1 MTVFLTRRAEKN
13 YDAIKAHIRR
23 KWGEKTAEEFILK
36 TDELKPRK
44 STSKS
49 GALSGKSLV
58 RGTMQYSGDNDY
70 PAPDAQQCV

>member
-1 MTVFLTRRAEKN
+1 MRQRGYLARRAGNGKP
-13 YDAIKAHIRR
+13 
-23 KWGEKTAEEFILK
+23 TARTFPAAL
-36 TDELKPRK
+36 ELRMEVCGKPRK
-44 STSKS
+44 STSKA